1 MRKSKVGENMN
12 KTVSK
17 TVPSDKEHFIFQF
30 NLVDVMRLT
39 MFGTIIAILKNILR
53 TPMHLPGHTSIYW
66 MGILVLG
73 KGLIPKFGAGS
84 IMGIV
89 SGILAVI
96 LGSGKEGVFV
106 FFKYFVPGL
115 LLDFLAILFLN
126 KLESPWVGAI
136 CGALISLSKLAVSL
150 ILGIALDLPMVF
162 LTIGLGFS
170 SISHVIFGAAGG
182 AIAAVLIK
190 RLRPRLLSWD

>member
-1 MRKSKVGENMN
+1 
-12 KTVSK
+12 VSK
-17 TVPSDKEHFIFQF
+17 TVPETETNRENFIFQF
-30 NLVDVMRLT
+30 DLVDVMRLT
-39 MFGTIIAILKNILR
+39 MFGTIIAILKNVLR

-73 KGLIPKFGAGS
+73 KGLIPKFGSGAL
-84 IMGIV
+84 MGLV
-89 SGILAVI
+89 SGIVAVI

-115 LLDFLAILFLN
+115 LLDFLAIMFFY

-136 CGALISLSKLAVSL
+136 CGALISLSKMVVNL
-150 ILGIALDLPMVF
+150 ILGLALDLPMVF

-170 SISHVIFGAAGG
+170 SVSHVIFGAAGG

-190 RLRPRLLSWD
+190 RLKPRLLSWD